1 MHQHYPHSTAATAL
15 GTYRFALADFVYVK
29 ATMSVSTNCVHGFS
43 PLTSLNSQ
51 PKQHKQYKLSTLVND
66 KLLPLSTTK
75 TTTFALQSRHQR
87 TASLRKNAVLDPD
100 SILVVG
106 ATSPAKSGDI
116 TVFLITSAGFIFL
129 YWVTNFVVPDI
140 VSKKFELGK
149 ENDDQKKK

>member
-1 MHQHYPHSTAATAL
+1 
-15 GTYRFALADFVYVK
+15 
-29 ATMSVSTNCVHGFS
+29 MSVSTICVHGFFS

-66 KLLPLSTTK
+66 DKLLWLSTTK

-116 TVFLITSAGFIFL
+116 TVFLITSAGLLFL
-129 YWVTNFVVPDI
+129 YWVTNFVVPGI
-140 VSKKFELGK
+140 ISKKK
-149 ENDDQKKK
+149 